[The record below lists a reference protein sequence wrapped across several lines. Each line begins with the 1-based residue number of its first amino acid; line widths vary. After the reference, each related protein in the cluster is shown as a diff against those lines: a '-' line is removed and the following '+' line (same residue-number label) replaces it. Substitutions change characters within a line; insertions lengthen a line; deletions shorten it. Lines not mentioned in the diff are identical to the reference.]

1 MKSDIVNMNEK
12 IEKLDRIVDKQE
24 QYSRRNHFLLHGL
37 AERKRENTDN
47 LVLETLNEKMHIDLT
62 PLDLDRTHRIDQK
75 KASSN
80 KPRAVNKFVSY
91 NTRNKKLLKV
101 IRFSIT
107 ESLTTKRMGISK
119 EAREKHQ
126 FRSVWT
132 ADGKILYKDGNDNKV
147 KLYYI

>member
-1 MKSDIVNMNEK
+1 
-12 IEKLDRIVDKQE
+12 
-24 QYSRRNHFLLHGL
+24 
-37 AERKRENTDN
+37 
-47 LVLETLNEKMHIDLT
+47 MHIDLT

-75 KASSN
+75 KASSS

-147 KLYYI
+147 KLYYD